1 MLPNAA
7 YAHNVKKKKKKEIFF
22 PQYIVKLF
30 IDQNNVYLKRRDGLL
45 LCP

>member
-7 YAHNVKKKKKKEIFF
+7 YAHNVKKKKEFFF